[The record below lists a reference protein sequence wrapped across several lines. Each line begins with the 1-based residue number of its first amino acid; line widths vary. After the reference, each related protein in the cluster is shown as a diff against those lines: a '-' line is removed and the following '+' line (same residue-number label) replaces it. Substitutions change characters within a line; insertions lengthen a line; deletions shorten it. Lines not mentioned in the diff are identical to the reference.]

1 MTGLCCKCGLLR
13 PGLWRPCLYSSE
25 TQVHACEG
33 RKPNQPTPLLK
44 THMTSKYDNL
54 ISGEW
59 IAATSYAPNINPS
72 NLLDVIGEYAQA
84 SAAQLEAAVLAARAG
99 VDTS

>member
-1 MTGLCCKCGLLR
+1 
-13 PGLWRPCLYSSE
+13 
-25 TQVHACEG
+25 
-33 RKPNQPTPLLK
+33 
-44 THMTSKYDNL
+44 MTSKYDNL